1 MSTWV
6 APTPWQRDAGV
17 IGLVS
22 MCHASSHFSHLLL
35 PLMFPFF
42 IRDLGLS
49 YVGLGGVMSVFFAV
63 SFCAQTLSGFLVDRH
78 GARKVLYVAQGLMAL
93 ACVWLSQTHSMSDLL
108 WGAALLGVGNGV
120 HHPVDYSV
128 LNRQVSPMRL
138 GHAYSAHNLS
148 GTLGWSL
155 APPFMVGLSGVS
167 HWSSAY
173 LGAAVV
179 YVSLMALCVWRRSWL
194 DTQGDPTAAAE
205 TSSHASNRASA
216 PALKLGALL
225 RSPAVVWSFVFL
237 FCMTM
242 TYSVVQNFSVTI
254 LQHVHH
260 LSFAAANMTL
270 TGYLLMAAVGNVMG
284 GVLIARRT
292 HQADRIVAACMGL
305 AATCMLLSAT
315 GWLGASGTPVTLIL
329 TALAV
334 GLGAPARDLMIKQ
347 ATPVGATG
355 RVYGLVFA
363 GLDVGSATSPLIFGA
378 LMDHGFY
385 GLTLAGAALFLLG
398 GAWVSMVLARHLQQS
413 HHPHEGDHT

>member
-128 LNRQVSPMRL
+128 LNRQVSPLRL

-173 LGAAVV
+173 LGAAGV

-194 DTQGDPTAAAE
+194 DTQGGPTEDGA

-270 TGYLLMAAVGNVMG
+270 TGYLLMAAVGNVLG
-284 GVLIARRT
+284 GVLRSEE
-292 HQADRIVAACMGL
+292 H
-305 AATCMLLSAT
+305 
-315 GWLGASGTPVTLIL
+315 
-329 TALAV
+329 
-334 GLGAPARDLMIKQ
+334 
-347 ATPVGATG
+347 
-355 RVYGLVFA
+355 
-363 GLDVGSATSPLIFGA
+363 TSEL
-378 LMDHGFY
+378 
-385 GLTLAGAALFLLG
+385 
-398 GAWVSMVLARHLQQS
+398 QS
-413 HHPHEGDHT
+413 H